1 MERLRG
7 PLEVK
12 RVEMRER
19 YRDALRWELG
29 FGGTEGPRVAP
40 GEEFRMDLVY
50 LHKDYSDVQAR
61 ANLRENCY

>member
-1 MERLRG
+1 
-7 PLEVK
+7 
-12 RVEMRER
+12 MRER